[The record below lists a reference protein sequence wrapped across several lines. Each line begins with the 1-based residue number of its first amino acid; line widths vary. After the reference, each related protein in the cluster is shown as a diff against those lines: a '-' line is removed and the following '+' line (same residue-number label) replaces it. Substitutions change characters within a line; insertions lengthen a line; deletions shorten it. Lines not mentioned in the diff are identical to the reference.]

1 MTNELKG
8 FNLRYDESS
17 GNCIFEDGYVSP
29 VLEMYDENRDY
40 TIDKEEARYIVI
52 GLPPEGGWI
61 MIDLLLLENQEES
74 VESKSLI
81 N

>member
-8 FNLRYDESS
+8 FGFRYDESS
-17 GNCIFEDGYVSP
+17 GSCIFEDGYVTN
-29 VLEMYDENRDY
+29 VLEMYDENNNY

-61 MIDLLLLENQEES
+61 MIDLLLLEDPEAS
-74 VESKSLI
+74 VESKSLM